1 MTSIYIE
8 VDGGRVLVTA
18 QGHATGSDNMCGAIS
33 GILYALAGFVHNKE
47 REGTATIYA
56 FRAEPGDFVLHFHAD
71 GDAMAAVEMTTIG
84 LQQLEQAEP
93 ELIRVEFPENL

>member
-1 MTSIYIE
+1 MTGIYIE

-47 REGTATIYA
+47 REGTATIYT
-56 FRAEPGDFVLHFHAD
+56 FRDKPGDFALHCD
-71 GDAMAAVEMTTIG
+71 GDNDLLTAVEMTTIG